1 MRGEINNMRMPGRE
15 VKPGIWVGL
24 NVSIAWDTVSVS
36 GPVYIGSSVRVE
48 PGAVIRGPSWIG
60 HGCVIKAGAH
70 LDRSVLFEY
79 VRIAAGMRVQ
89 DMIVSRQYCVDR
101 NGHTVYRG
109 DDATLLRW
117 GDARVNGD

>member
-1 MRGEINNMRMPGRE
+1 
-15 VKPGIWVGL
+15 
-24 NVSIAWDTVSVS
+24 
-36 GPVYIGSSVRVE
+36 
-48 PGAVIRGPSWIG
+48 
-60 HGCVIKAGAH
+60 
-70 LDRSVLFEY
+70 VLFEY